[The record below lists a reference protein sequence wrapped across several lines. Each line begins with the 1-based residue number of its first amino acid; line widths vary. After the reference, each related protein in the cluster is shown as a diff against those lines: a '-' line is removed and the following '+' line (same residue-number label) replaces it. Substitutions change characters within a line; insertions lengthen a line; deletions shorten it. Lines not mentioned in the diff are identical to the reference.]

1 MKRIITLV
9 LTMMI
14 AFTVS
19 AQKEVTKFL
28 GIPVDGTKSAMIQK
42 LKAKGFTY
50 NAKDDYLAGEFNG
63 RDVLLAIVT
72 NNNKVY
78 RIMVMDARG
87 TNSETEIR
95 LRFNTLCMQF
105 SKNDKYRPADLVGD
119 FEISED
125 ENISYEMTVH
135 DKRYEATYWQL
146 SNVDNC
152 ISDRFNRIV
161 WFKIAQN
168 FGEYFIEIFYD
179 NGYNQ
184 ANGED
189 L

>member
-1 MKRIITLV
+1 
-9 LTMMI
+9 
-14 AFTVS
+14 
-19 AQKEVTKFL
+19 
-28 GIPVDGTKSAMIQK
+28 MIQK

-50 NAKDDYLAGEFNG
+50 DAQHDCMWGEFNG

-72 NNNKVY
+72 NNNKVW

-87 TNSETEIR
+87 TSSETEIR
-95 LRFNTLCMQF
+95 IRFNTLCRQF
-105 SKNDKYRPADLVGD
+105 SKNDKYRPADLGGD

-125 ENISYEMTVH
+125 EDISYEITVQ
-135 DKRYEATYWQL
+135 DKHYEATYWQL

-152 ISDRFNRIV
+152 ISDRYNRIV
-161 WFKIAQN
+161 WFRIVQN
-168 FGEYFIEIFYD
+168 FGEYFIEMFYD

-184 ANGED
+184 AHGED